1 VEFTV
6 KLGGNKRV
14 DAYLGK
20 FVIKTDQSEKYGGD
34 ESAPA
39 PYNLFLASIGTC
51 VGIYVVYF
59 CEARKIPTEGIE
71 IIQKH
76 DYTEQGKT
84 RKLTK
89 ISLEIHVPPS
99 FPEKYHDA
107 LARAASSCAVKR
119 TILDAPEFGV
129 STVVNG

>member
-1 VEFTV
+1 MQFTV

-20 FVIKTDQSEKYGGD
+20 FVIKTDQPEKSGGD
-34 ESAPA
+34 ESAPE
-39 PYNLFLASIGTC
+39 PYSLFLASIGTC

-71 IIQKH
+71 IVQKH
-76 DYTEQGKT
+76 DYTQEGKR

-107 LARAASSCAVKR
+107 LARAASNCAVKR

-129 STVVNG
+129 SAVVKG